1 MTDDADD
8 EGRMAAGGLLRLAT
22 LIIGGVEIILFL
34 LFAHL
39 MLQSTDPLGAE
50 IGQGMTAVIAVPLL
64 MMTLP
69 GLLLAWLDRAPKLAL
84 SLVLLALPAAGV
96 AWSQA

>member
-1 MTDDADD
+1 MTDDAED
-8 EGRMAAGGLLRLAT
+8 EERVQTGGLLRLAT
-22 LIIGGVEIILFL
+22 LVIGGVEIILFV

-39 MLQSTDPLGAE
+39 MLQSTDPLSAE
-50 IGQGMTAVIAVPLL
+50 IGEGMTAVVAVPLV

-69 GLLLAWLDRAPKLAL
+69 GLLLAWLDRAPKVAL

-96 AWSQA
+96 AWSHA